1 MHAGGLTNRE
11 KKRFKNYLM
20 TLKAEQKKLRLQKK
34 VNKHGGKNFGNHF
47 VGKRDSRKRRRI

>member
-1 MHAGGLTNRE
+1 
-11 KKRFKNYLM
+11 M